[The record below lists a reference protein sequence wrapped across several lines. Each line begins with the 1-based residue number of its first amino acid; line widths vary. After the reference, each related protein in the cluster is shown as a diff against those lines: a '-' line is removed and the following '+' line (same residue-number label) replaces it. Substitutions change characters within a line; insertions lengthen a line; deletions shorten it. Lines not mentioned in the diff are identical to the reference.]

1 MLRDIRELASE
12 PDAYAAELRRR
23 WGGLLSYRYI
33 GRSYASMDLGPA
45 DDTVTLRHDMR
56 NATGGILLAV
66 LGIASP
72 EGGGMSDLEA
82 VPNPVI
88 HSCQVLDPGRDVRRF
103 EVNTE
108 VMKRGRQMGY
118 SRSRIVDADRPA
130 RVLALTEGQGISI
143 GTPPEGLGR
152 MAVEPIEVIDSPDL
166 PPLWQV
172 FGGHRRPDGHWA
184 LPELAA
190 EVASP
195 DAALHIGPQFVVLE
209 TAALQRAAEVVGTDR
224 LQGALVAR
232 DVRRARQDRPV
243 PDRSRAARRRAGHGR
258 GAHRHARRGRRGP
271 GDHRRVICV
280 PSGGRSMTA
289 PDKWVRS
296 DDDEWDIVSSVGY
309 TALLVAGW
317 RALHAMSAQ
326 PLVRDDYAKHFIT
339 ASADPYLTGLLAD
352 PGTSEGATVFPRLY
366 GVQTRFF
373 DEFFSSAADRGIRQA
388 VIVAAGLDSRSVPA
402 ELAKWH
408 NSIRGRPAESP
419 GVQRARARRACS
431 RARRPSPSGRRGS
444 AR

>member
-1 MLRDIRELASE
+1 MTLRDIRELADE

-33 GRSYASMDLGPA
+33 GRSHASMDVGPA

-56 NATGGILLAV
+56 NTTCGILLAV

-88 HSCQVLDPGRDVRRF
+88 HSCQVLDAGRDVRRF
-103 EVNTE
+103 EVMTE

-118 SRSRIVDADRPA
+118 SRSRIFDADRPA

-152 MAVEPIEVIDSPDL
+152 MAVDPIEVIDSPDL
-166 PPLWQV
+166 PPLWRV

-209 TAALQRAAEVVGTDR
+209 TAALQRAAEVAGTDR
-224 LQGALVAR
+224 LQGASSHVMFVAR
-232 DVRRARQDRPV
+232 GKVGPFRIEAEPLAGAGGTVAVRTVMRDE
-243 PDRSRAARRRAGHGR
+243 
-258 GAHRHARRGRRGP
+258 GAE
-271 GDHRRVICV
+271 DRVI
-280 PSGGRSMTA
+280 T
-289 PDKWVRS
+289 
-296 DDDEWDIVSSVGY
+296 VGSY
-309 TALLVAGW
+309 
-317 RALHAMSAQ
+317 
-326 PLVRDDYAKHFIT
+326 
-339 ASADPYLTGLLAD
+339 
-352 PGTSEGATVFPRLY
+352 VFHR
-366 GVQTRFF
+366 VDCQ
-373 DEFFSSAADRGIRQA
+373 
-388 VIVAAGLDSRSVPA
+388 
-402 ELAKWH
+402 
-408 NSIRGRPAESP
+408 
-419 GVQRARARRACS
+419 
-431 RARRPSPSGRRGS
+431 
-444 AR
+444 